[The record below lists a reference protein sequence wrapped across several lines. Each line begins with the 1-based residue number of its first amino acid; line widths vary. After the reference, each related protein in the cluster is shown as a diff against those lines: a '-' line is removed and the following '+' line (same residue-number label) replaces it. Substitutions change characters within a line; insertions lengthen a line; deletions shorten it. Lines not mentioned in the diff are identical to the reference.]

1 MKKSVIAVLILSLIA
16 SFAVAPAQAKRKKKP
31 PARYER
37 VVEIP
42 YTMGGIGVSTPAAS
56 GGVCPFTEPGSG
68 ECIEVP
74 VEKASETYIKVE
86 IADAIP
92 TTIAGFISQGDVDG
106 DGISD
111 LYGDFCGGHPEFIP
125 LEGGTAPVR
134 ISFYPGVCADA
145 SGVSLPTT
153 GTITVTFSNQP

>member
-1 MKKSVIAVLILSLIA
+1 MKRSVSLLMILGLTFGA
-16 SFAVAPAQAKRKKKP
+16 FAGVPAQAKKAKRI
-31 PARYER
+31 ER

-56 GGVCPFTEPGSG
+56 GGVCPMTEPGSG

-74 VEKASETYIKVE
+74 IVSAKEKYIKVE
-86 IADAIP
+86 IADALP
-92 TTIAGFISQGDVDG
+92 STVAGYISQGDVDG

-111 LYGDFCGGHPEFIP
+111 LYGDFCGAHEAPIK

-134 ISFYPGVCADA
+134 ISFYPGTCQDG

-153 GTITVTFSNQP
+153 GTITVTFSNLP